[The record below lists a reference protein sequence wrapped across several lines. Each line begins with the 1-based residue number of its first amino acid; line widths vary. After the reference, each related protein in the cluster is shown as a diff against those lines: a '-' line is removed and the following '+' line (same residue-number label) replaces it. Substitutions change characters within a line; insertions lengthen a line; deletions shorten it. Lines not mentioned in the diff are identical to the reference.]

1 MENICSSAT
10 TDILIILPGCQ
21 HKLHITKLKRKQT
34 TNERRKDIIPYVPG
48 ERVNGSGDDS

>member
-10 TDILIILPGCQ
+10 TDILIILLGCQ

-34 TNERRKDIIPYVPG
+34 TNEGRKDIIPYVPG